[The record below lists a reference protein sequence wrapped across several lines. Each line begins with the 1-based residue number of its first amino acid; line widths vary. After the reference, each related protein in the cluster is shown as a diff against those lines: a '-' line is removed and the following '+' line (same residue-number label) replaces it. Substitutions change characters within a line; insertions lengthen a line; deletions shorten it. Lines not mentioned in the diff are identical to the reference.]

1 MMFATIGQTFGL
13 MKMSWRVL
21 MKDRELIWF
30 PVMAGA
36 VLLVV
41 VGIAA
46 AIGNATGTFGRLNND
61 SASGDA
67 ANAGDALL
75 GILVYTAATFTV
87 IFFNSALIA
96 AAMERLRG
104 GDPTISSGFRAAVSR
119 IHVIAGWAL
128 IAATVGLILQLLRS
142 RTDNILGRIAIS
154 LVGGVWAYMTFFV
167 VPLLVTEDV
176 GPIEGIKR
184 SSSLFKRTWG
194 QQAVSGFGFGLVY
207 IGAALVALLPSI
219 LLFAISPVLG
229 VIVAVPLFA
238 LAIGTV
244 MALEGIFKAALFEF
258 ANGRS
263 PLEFDQ
269 RTLSMAYRAL

>member
-1 MMFATIGQTFGL
+1 MFATIGQTFTL

-36 VLLVV
+36 VLLVII
-41 VGIAA
+41 GIAA
-46 AIGNATGTFGRLNND
+46 TIGASTGTFDRLQSD
-61 SASGDA
+61 SANGQQ
-67 ANAGDALL
+67 ANAGDVVL
-75 GILVYTAATFTV
+75 GILVYTTATFVV

-104 GDPTISSGFRAAVSR
+104 GDPNVSSGLRAALAH
-119 IHVIAGWAL
+119 IHTIAGWAL
-128 IAATVGLILQLLRS
+128 IAATVGLILQMLRS
-142 RTDNILGRIAIS
+142 RTDNILGRLAIA
-154 LVGGVWAYMTFFV
+154 LVGGAWAYMTFFV
-167 VPLLVTEDV
+167 VPLLVTEGI
-176 GPIEGIKR
+176 GPVQAIKR
-184 SSSLFKRTWG
+184 SGSLFRRTWG
-194 QQAVSGFGFGLVY
+194 QQAVSGFGFGIVY

-219 LLFAISPVLG
+219 LLFAIMPVLG

-258 ANGRS
+258 ANDRD
-263 PLEFDQ
+263 PLEFDRQ
-269 RTLSMAYRAL
+269 TLSGAYRAL

>member
-30 PVMAGA
+30 PIMAGA

-46 AIGNATGTFGRLNND
+46 AIGNATGTFGRLDND

-67 ANAGDALL
+67 ANAGDAIL

-104 GDPTISSGFRAAVSR
+104 GDPSVSFGFRAAVSR
-119 IHVIAGWAL
+119 IHVIAGWAI
-128 IAATVGLILQLLRS
+128 IAATVGLILQMLRS
-142 RTDNILGRIAIS
+142 RTDNIIGRIAIS
-154 LVGGVWAYMTFFV
+154 LVGGAWAYMTFFV
-167 VPLLVTEDV
+167 VPLLVTENI

-219 LLFAISPVLG
+219 LLFAIAPVLG

-238 LAIGTV
+238 IAIGTV

-258 ANGRS
+258 ANGRN
-263 PLEFDQ
+263 PIEFDQ